1 MYNDTEDMF
10 TDVYL
15 VCFLDKNN
23 KIYQGVVNIDSV
35 ILNADYVCVEEQ
47 TSKVSDFSFW
57 KMEIMNNNKSQLT
70 RVTISEENL
79 NFMFGLKN
87 GNKNGK
93 MRMVNKHG

>member
-1 MYNDTEDMF
+1 MF

-79 NFMFGLKN
+79 NFMFGLKS
-87 GNKNGK
+87 GKGKNKRKNREK
-93 MRMVNKHG
+93 YE

>member
-47 TSKVSDFSFW
+47 TSKVSDFSLW

-87 GNKNGK
+87 GKGKNKRKNREK
-93 MRMVNKHG
+93 YE